1 MSDASTPDILL
12 TVPEEIASDEL
23 LMLTGNEYLSLP
35 QINPGG
41 GIEAINIIHLQNKGL
56 LQFDGT
62 SEKALIEPLIEIEQ
76 TAVDLA
82 TAARWHYAQN
92 WLPSFSAGGDSSWN
106 LEGEIVTPPGQR
118 GFYYRLAL
126 TSKTE
131 KVIKARLGWSGNW
144 HGFSYIVFKKRSID
158 SKNYLFYDKWSKSLV
173 LEASVGLPLAALA
186 MATTPAQ
193 RWTINEANNR
203 YETTHQFELG
213 AGESKEIILYVAVNL
228 EADGAA
234 TTSVDLRRQGYKNLK
249 QSAVGWLDDHLPS
262 RNDFKLTGLLN
273 RNLLFSY
280 YFALGRSID
289 SDELVAVTSRS
300 PRYYVSAAFWSRD
313 ALLWSFPA
321 IMLLNRNTARELL
334 LTAFDRHISFAG
346 DHAHYISGTVLYPGF
361 ELDQLAAYLIALRHY
376 LHSGGDQDIL
386 KDNLIQKGMEIIVEK
401 AFEQFV
407 PEHGLFKTFLD
418 PSDDPVVYPYLTYNN
433 ALLQCVFSFLG
444 SLQAEELWFHRS
456 DFQILAAE
464 LRQTIYEHCII
475 KGPLGLMFAW
485 AVDGNGRFS
494 LYDNPPGSLQ
504 LLAHYGFCASD
515 DSVFKATVH
524 WIRSANN
531 KYFHQGSAFEEAGSL
546 HAGKPWPLAA
556 CNDLL
561 AYNTSALD
569 FFSRAEMDNGFF
581 CETVNPDTGKV
592 STGAAFAS
600 AAGFM
605 AYALHKISLSSQ

>member
-1 MSDASTPDILL
+1 MSNGSAPDILL
-12 TVPEEIASDEL
+12 TVPEEIASDEV

-35 QINPGG
+35 HINPGG
-41 GIEAINIIHLQNKGL
+41 GIEAINIIHLQHRGL
-56 LQFDGT
+56 LQFDGAG
-62 SEKALIEPLIEIEQ
+62 EKALIEPLIEIDQ
-76 TAVDLA
+76 RPVDLA
-82 TAARWHYAQN
+82 TAARWHYVHD
-92 WLPSFSAGGDSSWN
+92 WLPSFSAGGDDSWN
-106 LEGEIVTPPGQR
+106 LEGEIITPPGQR
-118 GFYYRLAL
+118 GFCYRLTL
-126 TSKTE
+126 TNKTE
-131 KVIKARLGWSGNW
+131 QAIKARLGWTGVW
-144 HGFSYIVFKKRSID
+144 QGFSYIIFKKRSID
-158 SKNYLFYDKWSKSLV
+158 GKNYVFYDKWSKSLV
-173 LEASVGLPLAALA
+173 LEASAGLPLAALA
-186 MATTPAQ
+186 MATTPGQ
-193 RWTINEANNR
+193 TWTINETGNQ
-203 YETTHQFELG
+203 YETAYEFVLN
-213 AGESKEIILYVAVNL
+213 AGESNETILYVAVNL

-234 TTSVDLRRQGYKNLK
+234 TTSVDLRRQGYEILK
-249 QSAVGWLDDHLPS
+249 QLAVGWLEDHLPT
-262 RNDFKLTGLLN
+262 RNDFELTGLLN

-280 YFALGRSID
+280 YYALGRSID
-289 SDELVAVTSRS
+289 SNQLVAITSRS

-313 ALLWSFPA
+313 SLLWSFPA
-321 IMLLNRNTARELL
+321 VMLLNRDTARELL
-334 LTAFDRHISFAG
+334 LTAFDRHITFAG
-346 DHAHYISGTVLYPGF
+346 DHAHYINGTVLYPGF

-376 LHSGGDQDIL
+376 LCSGGDQDIL
-386 KDNLIQKGMEIIVEK
+386 KESIIRKGMEIIVEK
-401 AFEQFV
+401 TFEQFV

-418 PSDDPVVYPYLTYNN
+418 PSDDPVTYPYLTYNN
-433 ALLQCVFSFLG
+433 ALLQCGFSFLG
-444 SLQAEELWFHRS
+444 SLQAEERWFHRS

-464 LRQTIYEHCII
+464 LRQTIYEYCII

-504 LLAHYGFCASD
+504 LLAHYGFCD
-515 DSVFKATVH
+515 CNDTVFKTTVR

-531 KYFHQGSAFEEAGSL
+531 KYFHLGSAFEEAGSL

-605 AYALHKISLSSQ
+605 AYALDIIRSQ